1 MLLHSFQSV
10 GECLATLLQL
20 GFQSLDGFV
29 SSFKRLTLFSGS
41 TFDKSLDTLLFSLLF
56 KSLFLGFLLRLLSIV
71 QGLQGGRDI
80 VKTKLGAQS
89 GNINVLIL
97 VHFTDFLK
105 HPS

>member
-1 MLLHSFQSV
+1 M
-10 GECLATLLQL
+10 QL
-20 GFQSLDGFV
+20 SFQSLDSFV
-29 SSFKRLTLFSGS
+29 SRFKSLTLFSGS
-41 TFDKSLDTLLFSLLF
+41 TFDQSLDTLLFSLFLS
-56 KSLFLGFLLRLLSIV
+56 SLFLGFFLRLLSIV
-71 QGLQGGRDI
+71 QSFQSGRDV